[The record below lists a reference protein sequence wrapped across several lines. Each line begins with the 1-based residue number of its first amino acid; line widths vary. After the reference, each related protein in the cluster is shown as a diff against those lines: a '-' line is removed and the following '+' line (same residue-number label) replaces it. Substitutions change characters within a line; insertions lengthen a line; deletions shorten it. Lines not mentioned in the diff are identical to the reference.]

1 LTDQILSYTTLFFNI
16 LIITHNAFS
25 PAMNKSLLISASR
38 ICLIFHIAVAT
49 AETHHSPPHCAH
61 TQCLISINV
70 DDCQWVFSS
79 VTHLCFIRTSMS
91 DAILSD
97 CPLLPYRQHSFMML
111 WANIIN
117 GRHDFQSRPCN

>member
-1 LTDQILSYTTLFFNI
+1 MTDQILSYTTLFFNI

-38 ICLIFHIAVAT
+38 ICLIFHIAVTT

-61 TQCLISINV
+61 IHCFISINV
-70 DDCQWVFSS
+70 QQAPMNVNGRHF
-79 VTHLCFIRTSMS
+79 FIRTSMS